1 MILYKFWEWQLD
13 LQKIET
19 RQNEQRHE
27 GLIWFHV
34 IEDHTQPDLV
44 ENNNSKITVVDVARF
59 SFYLPSVSFV
69 LSLRLHFWQL
79 SETKKWLSW
88 ICDLIGFIEVNI
100 AFWLKKLFVEVALD
114 TNKFWP
120 VCFYFIPFK
129 KVTWWWS
136 LVVAAFVLFGFERT
150 SMCLWDCLW
159 RDLGIR
165 RIPKI
170 FSSLLLCSD

>member
-1 MILYKFWEWQLD
+1 MEWLHYKSWFHFCCAISLSSCYRDEWLARKFNTATKWAVVMTSLPTDIHISNVWSTWCDLIIEVLILYKFWEWQLD
-13 LQKIET
+13 LQKIEI

-44 ENNNSKITVVDVARF
+44 ENNNSKITAVDVARF

-88 ICDLIGFIEVNI
+88 ICDLIGFFAIRNWRLISMHKVS
-100 AFWLKKLFVEVALD
+100 LK
-114 TNKFWP
+114 
-120 VCFYFIPFK
+120 
-129 KVTWWWS
+129 
-136 LVVAAFVLFGFERT
+136 
-150 SMCLWDCLW
+150 
-159 RDLGIR
+159 
-165 RIPKI
+165 
-170 FSSLLLCSD
+170 